1 MSNGMNSEQSA
12 ELFDRYYYAHDCG
25 RPYQRD
31 DVWIESFDR
40 IAQRIVEDIGPQT
53 VLDAGCAWGFLV
65 ESLRRRGVEAYGLDV
80 SEYAIQQV
88 HPDVQPHCWV
98 GSILDPLP
106 QTYDL
111 IVSIEVL
118 EHMPRRDSEIAVVNI
133 CDHADEILFSSSPK
147 DYREATHFNVHT
159 PDYWVRLFAREG
171 YYRDVSYDV
180 AYITPWAMRLRH
192 DLTLIDDVLVPYE
205 RRLWTHELA
214 RQEMRKRLLELEQRL
229 RQVEEVASMPDHEMG
244 QDRIR
249 IGERLRNTLDRL
261 ESRLGIRH

>member
-1 MSNGMNSEQSA
+1 
-12 ELFDRYYYAHDCG
+12 
-25 RPYQRD
+25 
-31 DVWIESFDR
+31 
-40 IAQRIVEDIGPQT
+40 
-53 VLDAGCAWGFLV
+53 
-65 ESLRRRGVEAYGLDV
+65 
-80 SEYAIQQV
+80 
-88 HPDVQPHCWV
+88 
-98 GSILDPLP
+98 
-106 QTYDL
+106 
-111 IVSIEVL
+111 
-118 EHMPRRDSEIAVVNI
+118 MPRRDSEIAVVNI